1 MNLSALII
9 ETELEARAAAAMF
22 QVTSLLAGG
31 GDWVQAERNLEIANM
46 DQQLSGGEK
55 TSVTGVAA
63 FDYFLE
69 LVTLPFSVAYGVGNS
84 VVKSATG
91 VLNRDSLSSQY
102 TELQTNFKGLFD
114 AFKNYEYN
122 QEQKE
127 KIFKTVAGV
136 GIVGLTG
143 YGVFQFFAWLRSP
156 RVDKDPIL
164 REKRDEFYNV
174 FNEQLKGA
182 KMTKGGR
189 KMTKKEHAIIHKISR
204 VAHRFEKKNDAL
216 THDMMK
222 MKRSPKKSPKSPK
235 RKLKGGFVD
244 EELGGGDDDLDCE
257 DFEGGDIHGGRKK
270 PKLGRP
276 KIRRMRGGSNE

>member
-1 MNLSALII
+1 MNLSALNI

-102 TELQTNFKGLFD
+102 TELQTNT
-114 AFKNYEYN
+114 N
-122 QEQKE
+122 
-127 KIFKTVAGV
+127 
-136 GIVGLTG
+136 
-143 YGVFQFFAWLRSP
+143 
-156 RVDKDPIL
+156 
-164 REKRDEFYNV
+164 
-174 FNEQLKGA
+174 
-182 KMTKGGR
+182 
-189 KMTKKEHAIIHKISR
+189 
-204 VAHRFEKKNDAL
+204 
-216 THDMMK
+216 
-222 MKRSPKKSPKSPK
+222 KKS
-235 RKLKGGFVD
+235 RIVF
-244 EELGGGDDDLDCE
+244 
-257 DFEGGDIHGGRKK
+257 I
-270 PKLGRP
+270 
-276 KIRRMRGGSNE
+276 II